1 MIADTSVTEMPG
13 AEELAEIAVSAA
25 KAAQKLGFTPKVAF
39 LSYSTFGNPPGERMA
54 KVRDAVALLD
64 AKGDVGFEYDGEMA
78 VDVALNPE
86 ARRLYPFC
94 RLTGPANVL
103 VMPAI
108 HSAAISTKIAA
119 TLGGVTVLGPAS
131 RGSHIQRCRS
141 PSSTQPR
148 RTSSTSQ
155 PSRRTTRTA
164 DASRLRHAAER

>member
-1 MIADTSVTEMPG
+1 MSFKDV
-13 AEELAEIAVSAA
+13 LAEIAISAA
-25 KAAQKLGFTPKVAF
+25 KAAHKLGFTPRVAF

-94 RLTGPANVL
+94 RLTGAANVL

-119 TLGGVTVLGPAS
+119 TLGGVTVLGPLLPVLVGLGLLIAITL
-131 RGSHIQRCRS
+131 RWRS
-141 PSSTQPR
+141 
-148 RTSSTSQ
+148 
-155 PSRRTTRTA
+155 A
-164 DASRLRHAAER
+164 KDAAPVEDEARSAEDDERLARLRARVSRNDD